1 MLEISAQAI
10 ALLDDP
16 LDLHARGGVAT
27 RWRARLIDDDG
38 RSWRT
43 EADSPEGLVD
53 HWAPAKDTTG
63 PTAALGSLRPI
74 KLDVR
79 AETEAGP
86 AANRT
91 LERRLLA
98 DGIKVRRW
106 RAPAPAGTLFLPTE
120 AATGALLVDARE
132 PHPATLPA
140 GALLASR
147 GVVALVVTGDD
158 LAQAA
163 EMLASVPAAAGHTP
177 LTITAA
183 ALGTPP
189 GLPTT
194 APSDGGEWDALLAR
208 LGAEPRRTE

>member
-43 EADSPEGLVD
+43 EADSPEALVE

-74 KLDVR
+74 RLDVR

-98 DGIKVRRW
+98 DAVKVRRW
-106 RAPAPAGTLFLPTE
+106 RAPAPTATLFLPTE
-120 AATGALLVDARE
+120 SATGALLIDARE
-132 PHPATLPA
+132 SHPATLPA

-147 GVVALVVTGDD
+147 GVVALVVTDDD

-163 EMLASVPAAAGHTP
+163 EMLASVPAAAGLDPMTLAAAEIGVP
-177 LTITAA
+177 PGIPATAA
-183 ALGTPP
+183 GDA
-189 GLPTT
+189 
-194 APSDGGEWDALLAR
+194 AKWDELLAL
-208 LGAEPRRTE
+208 LGAEPRRAK